1 MLFSS
6 YFYIRIALY
15 MRFSVLVEN
24 CIQCCKSFK
33 INQTFSFWT
42 SIFVFSYR
50 YIFETIEKPLYFYK
64 LL

>member
-15 MRFSVLVEN
+15 MRFVVLVEN
-24 CIQCCKSFK
+24 CIQYCKSFK
-33 INQTFSFWT
+33 FNQIFSFWT
-42 SIFVFSYR
+42 SIFTFLYR
-50 YIFETIEKPLYFYK
+50 YIFETIKKPLYFYK